1 MKDTD
6 KSKLDEILGRHD
18 RRMEENAQREVN
30 EAKAKG
36 EFTRAFL
43 EHCISI
49 IRPAM
54 MEIGEILK
62 AKGHDYRIIDGLT
75 KKIDGG
81 DQLKID
87 FQIINA
93 NNRNQSSTEI
103 PHIAFTA
110 DKSARNIRIDET
122 VSETSSRDNRV
133 MTLDQVTMDIVQARI
148 IRAVDYAFR

>member
-6 KSKLDEILGRHD
+6 RSKLDEILGRHD

-30 EAKAKG
+30 EARAKG
-36 EFTRAFL
+36 EFMRAFL

-54 MEIGEILK
+54 LEIGDILK
-62 AKGHDYRIIDGLT
+62 ARGHDYRIVDNLA
-75 KKIDGG
+75 KKIDGA

-93 NNRNQSSTEI
+93 NNRNQSSIEI

-133 MTLDQVTMDIVQARI
+133 MTLDQVTMDVVQARI

>member
-6 KSKLDEILGRHD
+6 RSKLDEILGRHD

-54 MEIGEILK
+54 LEIGDILK
-62 AKGHDYRIIDGLT
+62 ARGHDYRIIDNLA
-75 KKIDGG
+75 KKIDGA
-81 DQLKID
+81 DLLKID
-87 FQIINA
+87 FQIINT
-93 NNRNQSSTEI
+93 NNRNQSSIEI